1 MRTALRLLG
10 GQRFLVAPL
19 CLLGAVIVFAASA
32 PEFLTL
38 GNVSNVGAQMWV
50 LALLAVGQMFA
61 IVTRGFDISVGAVAA
76 LSSTIAAHAVNA
88 LGPAGLLAG
97 PLTGLLC
104 GTLTGFL
111 IGFLRLQPIVAT
123 LGMMIGVRGL
133 ALLVTGDGQVVP
145 LHDADLASWLAF
157 DPAFGLPPADW
168 GAIGCIL
175 LAGALLGRAVLGRRL
190 VMLGSNPDA
199 AHLVGID
206 TARTQLRA
214 YQLCGGF
221 AGLAGVLVLLRA
233 GTGLPTDGAGME
245 LQSIAAALIG
255 GTALSGG
262 VARVFPVVLGAAFIQ
277 AVLTGLDL
285 QGVSPFIAQIVV
297 GLVIVAAGFLEF
309 ALRRFQGFAFHRR
322 SWT

>member
-1 MRTALRLLG
+1 MRIVLRLLG

-19 CLLGAVIVFAASA
+19 CLLGAILVFSSTATQ
-32 PEFLTL
+32 FLTL
-38 GNVSNVGAQMWV
+38 GNVSNVGTQMWV
-50 LALLAVGQMFA
+50 LALLATGQMFA

-76 LSSTIAAHAVNA
+76 LASTIAALAMNA
-88 LGPAGLLAG
+88 LGPVGLLAG
-97 PLTGLLC
+97 PLVGLLC
-104 GTLTGFL
+104 GTLTGVL
-111 IGFLRLQPIVAT
+111 IGYLRLQPIVAT

-133 ALLVTGDGQVVP
+133 ALLITGEGQVVP
-145 LHDADLASWLAF
+145 LRDAELASWLAF
-157 DPAFGLPPADW
+157 TPAAGMPLAYW
-168 GAIGCIL
+168 GAFACIL
-175 LAGALLGRAVLGRRL
+175 LAGWIRGRSVLGRRL
-190 VMLGSNPDA
+190 VMLGSNPEA

-206 TARTQLRA
+206 TARTHLRA
-214 YQLCGGF
+214 YQVCGLF
-221 AGLAGVLVLLRA
+221 AGLAGVLILLRA

-277 AVLTGLDL
+277 VMLTGLNL

-297 GLVIVAAGFLEF
+297 GLVIVAAGLLEF
-309 ALRRFQGFAFHRR
+309 TLRRFQGLAPRKR